1 MTTTASSIE
10 LLNHLAVV
18 RRLCPEIRF
27 GQLVAIIGQ
36 LAEDETGRNLW
47 DVEDGEFAAAV
58 ERFALDLSRRGQA
71 PVADKGSGKTGKKA
85 SETDSTDERS
95 NKSGS

>member
-1 MTTTASSIE
+1 MTTTPSSIE
-10 LLNHLAVV
+10 FLNRLGAV

-58 ERFALDLSRRGQA
+58 ERFATDLSRREQA
-71 PVADKGSGKTGKKA
+71 AVEPAA
-85 SETDSTDERS
+85 ATDRPHD
-95 NKSGS
+95 

>member
-1 MTTTASSIE
+1 MTTTASSIDF
-10 LLNHLAVV
+10 LHRLAVV
-18 RRLCPEIRF
+18 RQLCPEIRF

-58 ERFALDLSRRGQA
+58 ERFATDLSRREQA
-71 PVADKGSGKTGKKA
+71 PAIPGTSCGANAEVTP
-85 SETDSTDERS
+85 
-95 NKSGS
+95 